1 MTEPQ
6 KAPVVSTLLPPHV
19 RQELVAAAQVQ
30 NDHTDRLRRQKAIEH
45 ATRRAKILCPH
56 LFKHPEI

>member
-1 MTEPQ
+1 MTKPQ
-6 KAPVVSTLLPPHV
+6 APAVSTLLPPHV
-19 RQELVAAAQVQ
+19 RRELVAAASVK
-30 NDHTDRLRRQKAIEH
+30 NTPTDRLRRQKAIEH